1 MKKRRLVACGLAL
14 TMGLLAG
21 CSGQTKTETTT
32 AVAAKEEKAE
42 TAETTAAA
50 AADVTPDVTLIGAH
64 VNSDDSS
71 FNIGMVAF
79 ADALKDVSGGKM
91 VMEVHGNGEL
101 GGDETE
107 LVQKM
112 ATGTIDVVATSP
124 SFLASVVPEMDLFS
138 MPFLYKDIDHWKA
151 VTTGEV
157 GQSMAQILEDKS
169 DFKIT
174 SYWMC
179 GIRSIFSTKE
189 IHNLDDLKGVKIRV
203 HSSENVQAIWRALGA
218 QPTSLA
224 YNELYSGLQN
234 KVIDAAEN
242 DLGNILLQKFYE
254 AGPYIALSQH
264 DIATRMCIISKSKYN
279 SLTDEQKAWVD
290 EAAKISQEKQWEY
303 DLSLTETA
311 QKEIEEKGGTFIE
324 VEDIDKWIETVTPV
338 IESVAEKLGVSEQ
351 YQKLVELKK

>member
-1 MKKRRLVACGLAL
+1 MKKTISVILCTVLTAGIMTGCG
-14 TMGLLAG
+14 
-21 CSGQTKTETTT
+21 GQASTTTT
-32 AVAAKEEKAE
+32 AAEAAKESKAE
-42 TAETTAAA
+42 SST
-50 AADVTPDVTLIGAH
+50 DVIPDITLIGAH
-64 VNSDDSS
+64 VNSNDSS
-71 FNIGMVAF
+71 FNVGMVAF
-79 ADALKDVSGGKM
+79 ADALKEVSAGKM
-91 VMEVHGNGEL
+91 TMEVHGNGEL

-138 MPFLYKDIDHWKA
+138 MPFLYTDTEHWKE

-157 GQSMAQILEDKS
+157 GLSMAGILEEKS
-169 DFKIT
+169 DFKIM

-179 GIRSIFSTKE
+179 GIRSIFSTRE
-189 IHNLDDLKGVKIRV
+189 IHNLQDLKGVKIRV
-203 HSSENVQAIWRALGA
+203 HSSENVQAIWSALGA

-264 DIATRMCIISKSKYN
+264 DIATRMCIISKDKYN

-303 DLSLTETA
+303 DLSLTDSA
-311 QKEIEEKGGTFIE
+311 RSDIEANGGTFIE
-324 VEDIDKWIETVTPV
+324 VEDIDKWIETTSPV
-338 IESVAEKLGVSEQ
+338 IESIAEKLGVAEQ
-351 YQKLVELKK
+351 YQKIVDLK

>member
-1 MKKRRLVACGLAL
+1 MKRIFGVLLSALMFVNLVGCGGSAAPASSAAP
-14 TMGLLAG
+14 AG
-21 CSGQTKTETTT
+21 S
-32 AVAAKEEKAE
+32 
-42 TAETTAAA
+42 TAAPA
-50 AADVTPDVTLIGAH
+50 SSAVGSAEVTPEVTLIGAH

-71 FNIGMVAF
+71 FNVGMVAF
-79 ADALKDVSGGKM
+79 ADALKEVSGGKM
-91 VMEVHGNGEL
+91 ALEVHGNGEL

-112 ATGTIDVVATSP
+112 ATGTVDVIATSP
-124 SFLASVVPEMDLFS
+124 SFLASSVAEMDLFS
-138 MPFLYKDIDHWKA
+138 MPFLYTSVDHWKE
-151 VTTGEV
+151 VTSGEV
-157 GQSMAQILEDKS
+157 GQTMAQLLEEKS
-169 DFKIT
+169 DFRIT
-174 SYWMC
+174 AYWMC

-189 IHNLDDLKGVKIRV
+189 IHNMSDLKGVKIRV
-203 HSSENVQAIWRALGA
+203 HSSENVQAIWAALGA

-264 DIATRMCIISKSKYN
+264 DYATRMCVISKAKYD

-290 EAAKISQEKQWEY
+290 QAAEISREKQWEY
-303 DLSLTETA
+303 DLSLTEKA
-311 QKEIEEKGGTFIE
+311 QKDIEAAGGTFIE
-324 VEDIDKWIETVTPV
+324 VEDIDQWIATATPV

-351 YQKLVELKK
+351 YAKIVELSK

>member
-1 MKKRRLVACGLAL
+1 MKKRRLVAWGLAL

-124 SFLASVVPEMDLFS
+124 SFLASV
-138 MPFLYKDIDHWKA
+138 
-151 VTTGEV
+151 
-157 GQSMAQILEDKS
+157 
-169 DFKIT
+169 
-174 SYWMC
+174 
-179 GIRSIFSTKE
+179 
-189 IHNLDDLKGVKIRV
+189 
-203 HSSENVQAIWRALGA
+203 SSRDGSVLHAI
-218 QPTSLA
+218 P
-224 YNELYSGLQN
+224 
-234 KVIDAAEN
+234 I
-242 DLGNILLQKFYE
+242 
-254 AGPYIALSQH
+254 
-264 DIATRMCIISKSKYN
+264 
-279 SLTDEQKAWVD
+279 
-290 EAAKISQEKQWEY
+290 
-303 DLSLTETA
+303 
-311 QKEIEEKGGTFIE
+311 
-324 VEDIDKWIETVTPV
+324 
-338 IESVAEKLGVSEQ
+338 
-351 YQKLVELKK
+351 

>member
-1 MKKRRLVACGLAL
+1 MKKKHLIALGLAL
-14 TMGLLAG
+14 TMGLMSG
-21 CSGQTKTETTT
+21 CSSQTNT
-32 AVAAKEEKAE
+32 ATNATSTPKEEKNAE
-42 TAETTAAA
+42 TSVATT
-50 AADVTPDVTLIGAH
+50 DVTPDVTLIGAH
-64 VNSDDSS
+64 INSEESS
-71 FNIGMVAF
+71 FNVGMVAF
-79 ADALKDVSGGKM
+79 ADALKEVSGGKM

-138 MPFLYKDIDHWKA
+138 MPFLYQDIDHWKA

-157 GQSMAQILEDKS
+157 GKSMAQILEDKS

-189 IHNLDDLKGVKIRV
+189 IHNLNDLKGVKIRV
-203 HSSENVQAIWRALGA
+203 HSSENVQAIWKALGA

-264 DIATRMCIISKSKYN
+264 DIATRMCVISKSKYN
-279 SLTDEQKAWVD
+279 SLTDEQKAWID
-290 EAAKISQEKQWEY
+290 EAAEISQEKQWDY

-311 QKEIEEKGGTFIE
+311 QKEIEAKGGTFIE
-324 VEDIDKWIETVTPV
+324 VEDIDKWIETATPV
-338 IESVAEKLGVSEQ
+338 IQSVAEKLGVSEQ
-351 YQKLVELKK
+351 YQKLIYLKK